1 MRIRLPVLVAAFAL
15 VLAVAACGSDDTTT
29 VTEPAGAETRG
40 SESPQ
45 SDATGPATTEADV
58 AQSDVAASDAAED
71 PSGGAAAGDSTVDSA
86 VADDGDAAS
95 PALAGPGDVPDLQ
108 MINMHT
114 DEAISLQSVVDGQ
127 TPLLFWFWAPH

>member
-29 VTEPAGAETRG
+29 VAEPAGAETRG

-95 PALAGPGDVPDLQ
+95 PAPAGPGDVPDLR

-114 DEAISLQSVVDGQ
+114 AEAISLQSVVDGQ

>member
-58 AQSDVAASDAAED
+58 APERRC
-71 PSGGAAAGDSTVDSA
+71 
-86 VADDGDAAS
+86 
-95 PALAGPGDVPDLQ
+95 
-108 MINMHT
+108 
-114 DEAISLQSVVDGQ
+114 GQ
-127 TPLLFWFWAPH
+127 RRSRRPERRHRRR